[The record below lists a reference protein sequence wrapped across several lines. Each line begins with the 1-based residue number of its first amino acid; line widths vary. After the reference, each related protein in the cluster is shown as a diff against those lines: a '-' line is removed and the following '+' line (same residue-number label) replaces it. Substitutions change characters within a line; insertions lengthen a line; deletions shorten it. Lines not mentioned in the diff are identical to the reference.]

1 MSRRQNALGFD
12 ADTKVEKHEST
23 VSFSKGYGGK
33 FGVQKTNDKVKKE
46 IISFFFSHY
55 QSALGFD
62 ADTKVEK
69 HESTVSFSKGY
80 GGKFGVQQTNDK
92 VCICMSSY
100 SN

>member
-1 MSRRQNALGFD
+1 MF
-12 ADTKVEKHEST
+12 
-23 VSFSKGYGGK
+23 
-33 FGVQKTNDKVKKE
+33 
-46 IISFFFSHY
+46 SFFFSHY

-92 VCICMSSY
+92 VCILHVVLQQLTTTECPRLRR
-100 SN
+100 